1 MIYKIDI
8 CYKIGG
14 LGSYEET
21 SLHGYEENCYF
32 FLGNNNGYK
41 ILVKSI
47 EEDKV
52 ILEFD
57 KKAKLI
63 LPNNSNIIELKKG
76 ETLKPFLPITPAPSY
91 QITITDIRKEQK
103 LYWS

>member
-1 MIYKIDI
+1 MIYKVDI
-8 CYKIGG
+8 SYRIGG

-21 SLHGYEENCYF
+21 ILCGYEETSYF
-32 FLGNNNGYK
+32 FLGNNNGIK
-41 ILVKSI
+41 ILIKSI
-47 EEDKV
+47 DDDKV

-57 KKAKLI
+57 KKAKLL
-63 LPNNSNIIELKKG
+63 LPNDSNIIELKKG
-76 ETLKPFLPITPAPSY
+76 ETIKPFLPITPSPNY